1 MRKSKLGTAL
11 KWTAGAAVLGIGA
24 WALWFGAHF
33 SDSGLPPRELLQP
46 RAGETWWI
54 VLRQG
59 VREPVTL
66 GDVLSMKAGTSE
78 EGGVGNMVY
87 VVRIDHDTS
96 LMEGVDVL
104 SARKMLS

>member
-1 MRKSKLGTAL
+1 
-11 KWTAGAAVLGIGA
+11 
-24 WALWFGAHF
+24 
-33 SDSGLPPRELLQP
+33 
-46 RAGETWWI
+46 
-54 VLRQG
+54 
-59 VREPVTL
+59 
-66 GDVLSMKAGTSE
+66 MKAGTSE